1 MTKTNTHPAGLLTDD
16 ETDLLSDPET
26 NLDDHGDL
34 RERIRNRLTE
44 ILDDC
49 TILYPTLPADDLE
62 AVFTAEDAES
72 LAPIRAGTQDA
83 LAFLILGMLHG
94 DDMLDTRLRDA
105 IQNAGMSYGEE
116 INVTLNLRRGP
127 LPTLEQFAA
136 QLYTDDKPTDETFP
150 LFEHFLYQPGT
161 DPDILADI
169 ASKHNVAIPQ
179 DKKADLA
186 RSMGPVERPPQTV
199 ITGVSVD
206 EVSLDDD
213 LESDT

>member
-1 MTKTNTHPAGLLTDD
+1 MTDPDTHPAGLLTDD
-16 ETDLLSDPET
+16 EAELLRDLDTDLDEH
-26 NLDDHGDL
+26 DAL
-34 RERIRNRLTE
+34 RERIRTRLTE
-44 ILDDC
+44 TLQDC
-49 TILYPTLPADDLE
+49 STLYPTLPADDIE
-62 AVFTAEDAES
+62 AVFTAEDAET

-83 LAFLILGMLHG
+83 LALLILGMLHG

-136 QLYTDDKPTDETFP
+136 QLTDDEPTDQTFP

-169 ASKHNVAIPQ
+169 ASKHNVAIPR
-179 DKKADLA
+179 DKKAELNT
-186 RSMGPVERPPQTV
+186 SMGPVKRPPQTV

-206 EVSLDDD
+206 EVSLDGD
-213 LESDT
+213 LEPDT

>member
-1 MTKTNTHPAGLLTDD
+1 
-16 ETDLLSDPET
+16 
-26 NLDDHGDL
+26 
-34 RERIRNRLTE
+34 
-44 ILDDC
+44 
-49 TILYPTLPADDLE
+49 
-62 AVFTAEDAES
+62 VFTADDAEN

-83 LAFLILGMLHG
+83 LALLILGMLHG

-105 IQNAGMSYGEE
+105 IQNAGRSYGEE

-127 LPTLEQFAA
+127 LPTLEQFAG
-136 QLYTDDKPTDETFP
+136 QLTDDKPTDETFP

-169 ASKHNVAIPQ
+169 ASKHNVAVPR

-186 RSMGPVERPPQTV
+186 TSMGPVERPPQTV

-213 LESDT
+213 LESDP